1 MAQEAAIAHLT
12 VLGTRAVERL
22 TTVAGDARR
31 GPAVRAAALRALT
44 AIGDLRGLDVALQSI
59 DDKDATVAIAAVEL
73 ARLFLSSKRG
83 VAAVDRLAAAAL
95 DRQRGLPLRVAAIR
109 ALTDLEASSVGPLFD
124 TLRNDPAAEIAALAN
139 VSRDREPHPDPDGVL
154 DAALEG
160 TLPEDPSLLR
170 PALARAAPD
179 LPLAQLHRLIER
191 LRAQEE
197 DAEPPARRAEWMVA
211 RAAAHVAL
219 ANRGSRLAVYD
230 LRETLEQATGTLPV
244 EFLAALT
251 AIGDASCLGAIAAAY
266 AKSAGATRGRDD
278 WWRRHLAA
286 AFRAIAARHRMTR
299 RHAVIKNIQRRWGAL
314 VEPLIG

>member
-1 MAQEAAIAHLT
+1 MAREAAIARLT
-12 VLGTRAVERL
+12 VIGTRAVERL
-22 TTVAGDARR
+22 TTLAGDARR

-44 AIGDLRGLDVALQSI
+44 AIGDLRGLDVALQAI
-59 DDKDATVAIAAVEL
+59 DDEDATVAIAAVEL
-73 ARLFLSSKRG
+73 ARLFLRGKRG
-83 VAAVDRLAAAAL
+83 VAAVDRLAATAL
-95 DRQRGLPLRVAAIR
+95 NRQRALPLRVAAIR
-109 ALTDLEASSVGPLFD
+109 ALTDLEASSVRPLFD
-124 TLRNDPAAEIAALAN
+124 TLRRDPVPQIVALAN
-139 VSRDREPHPDPDGVL
+139 YSRGRELLLPDPDSL
-154 DAALEG
+154 LHAALEG

-170 PALARAAPD
+170 QALARAAPD

-191 LRAQEE
+191 IRVQE
-197 DAEPPARRAEWMVA
+197 DTEPPARRIEWMVA

-251 AIGDASCLGAIAAAY
+251 VIGDASCLGAIAAAY
-266 AKSAGATRGRDD
+266 ARGAGEPRGRDD

-286 AFRAIAARHRMTR
+286 AFRAIVARHRMTR
-299 RHAVIKNIQRRWGAL
+299 RHAVMRNIQKRWGPL